1 MCMSYYS
8 HIMTSAFSKG
18 ARVDISDLQKLVYKP
33 RISGNMFSV
42 NVMQRLHTIVDEVH
56 VATSNFEIS
65 LTDTEYVS
73 LIRGVGGQYGTFS

>member
-1 MCMSYYS
+1 
-8 HIMTSAFSKG
+8 MTSAFSKG
-18 ARVDISDLQKLVYKP
+18 ARVDISDLQRLVYKP
-33 RISGNMFSV
+33 RISCNMSSV

-65 LTDTEYVS
+65 LTDTECAS